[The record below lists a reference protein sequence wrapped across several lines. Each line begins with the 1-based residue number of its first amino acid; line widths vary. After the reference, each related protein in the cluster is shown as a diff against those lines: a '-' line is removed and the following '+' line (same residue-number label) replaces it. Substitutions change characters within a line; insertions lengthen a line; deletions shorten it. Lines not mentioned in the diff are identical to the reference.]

1 MKVDE
6 AIKGIITYRKLIHEE
21 NYWNNPERL
30 SDVMAKLAVYNAY
43 LADNIASAHREATDK
58 QSVVFME
65 ARSREVGVTEA
76 ERLAKSETTGEREM
90 YEKLKYIYTATA
102 NLITVLQSRL
112 KVIEQQRKDEGI

>member
-1 MKVDE
+1 MKIED
-6 AIKGIITYRKLIHEE
+6 AIKGIVTYRKLIHEE

-43 LADNIASAHREATDK
+43 LADNIAGLNKIATDK
-58 QSVVFME
+58 QSITFTN
-65 ARSREVGVTEA
+65 ARNLEVGVTEA
-76 ERLAKSETTGEREM
+76 ERLAKSETTVEREV
-90 YEKLKYIYTATA
+90 YERCKYIYTATA

>member
-1 MKVDE
+1 MKVED
-6 AIKGIITYRKLIHEE
+6 AIKGIVTYRKLIHEE

-43 LADNIASAHREATDK
+43 LADNIATFHKEASEK

-65 ARSREVGVTEA
+65 ARKEVGVTEA
-76 ERLAKSETTGEREM
+76 ERIAKAESLNERET
-90 YEKLKYIYTATA
+90 YEKCKYIYTATG

-112 KVIEQQRKDEGI
+112 KVIEQQRKDESL

>member
-1 MKVDE
+1 MKVED
-6 AIKGIITYRKLIHEE
+6 AIKGIVTYRKLIHEE

-43 LADNIASAHREATDK
+43 LADNIATYHRLTDDK
-58 QSVVFME
+58 VSTVFMN
-65 ARSREVGVTEA
+65 ARKLDVGVTES
-76 ERLAKSETTGEREM
+76 ERLAKSETTVEREM

-112 KVIEQQRKDEGI
+112 RVIEQQRRDEGI

>member
-6 AIKGIITYRKLIHEE
+6 AIKGIMTYRKLIHEE

-43 LADNIASAHREATDK
+43 LADNIATFHKEVTDK
-58 QSVVFME
+58 QSSIFME
-65 ARSREVGVTEA
+65 ARKDVGVTEA
-76 ERLAKSETTGEREM
+76 DRLAKLESTTERET
-90 YEKLKYIYTATA
+90 YEKCKYIYTATG

>member
-1 MKVDE
+1 MEVDD
-6 AIKGIITYRKLIHEE
+6 AIKGIVTYRKLIHEE

-43 LADNIASAHREATDK
+43 LADNIATLHRITTDK
-58 QSVVFME
+58 QSVAFAQ
-65 ARSREVGVTEA
+65 ARNLEVGVTEA
-76 ERLAKSETTGEREM
+76 ERLAKSEITVERET
-90 YEKLKYIYTATA
+90 YEKCKYVYTATA